1 MDTAVTDQDLFL
13 CIGCGEDLTSRVK
26 DRRNLLS
33 PNASDVLDFW
43 KSLHNSTLQQPVPDG
58 LYGGKMCRRCFVA
71 YQRMLKVIIISYNND
86 NDTFNFNIRCVQHW
100 KAILKKQRRL

>member
-43 KSLHNSTLQQPVPDG
+43 KSLHNSTLQSTAT
-58 LYGGKMCRRCFVA
+58 CTRWFVWRENV
-71 YQRMLKVIIISYNND
+71 QKVLCSIPENAKGNN
-86 NDTFNFNIRCVQHW
+86 N
-100 KAILKKQRRL
+100 KL